1 MFIQDPSP
9 AEKLPERKAE
19 HPPSATA
26 GVKNVWSHASNLLYN
41 FTWCIDRATIFHG
54 STTLVGHGLLLAEI
68 LRSHQDTPH

>member
-26 GVKNVWSHASNLLYN
+26 EVKNVWSYASTRLYN
-41 FTWCIDRATIFHG
+41 FTWCIGRATIFHG
-54 STTLVGHGLLLAEI
+54 FTTLVSHGLLIAEI
-68 LRSHQDTPH
+68 LRSH